1 MLEKTKGQGG
11 ITLVALVVTIVV
23 LLILA
28 GITIA
33 LVFAQ
38 NGVVGKAQEAA
49 ADSNKGT
56 IADNIQGYIVSR
68 QMDAIQTGTAP
79 GNVTEDMTTKLQ
91 AAGIT
96 VTASS
101 NTISIAADT
110 TVTISGD
117 ITFELNG
124 QRIIFG
130 WVPSRANETDSAHLT
145 YDENS
150 DNEQFIWAGTFVAH
164 EIYQREDGTLGCR
177 VPQTVWDAFK
187 EKTVLADET
196 LKRES
201 GRVTKQVVSNAGD
214 CYRFETTVTAKDG
227 LRSFSVGLRDN
238 EETGVSYC
246 FTVLC
251 AQNRVIFEKVPNWP
265 WPQMNNIGLERPVHP
280 NEDGTYHIQIIAD
293 DTIATLYINGVAL
306 NARMYTQPGDGIVLA
321 AEDGTAAFKDMSFA
335 KFPLK

>member
-49 ADSNKGT
+49 ASSNKGT

-124 QRIIFG
+124 Q
-130 WVPSRANETDSAHLT
+130 T
-145 YDENS
+145 Y
-150 DNEQFIWAGTFVAH
+150 
-164 EIYQREDGTLGCR
+164 TLSTGGYDTGY
-177 VPQTVWDAFK
+177 P
-187 EKTVLADET
+187 E
-196 LKRES
+196 LK
-201 GRVTKQVVSNAGD
+201 
-214 CYRFETTVTAKDG
+214 
-227 LRSFSVGLRDN
+227 
-238 EETGVSYC
+238 
-246 FTVLC
+246 
-251 AQNRVIFEKVPNWP
+251 
-265 WPQMNNIGLERPVHP
+265 
-280 NEDGTYHIQIIAD
+280 
-293 DTIATLYINGVAL
+293 
-306 NARMYTQPGDGIVLA
+306 
-321 AEDGTAAFKDMSFA
+321 
-335 KFPLK
+335 

>member
-49 ADSNKGT
+49 ASSNKGT

-68 QMDAIQTGTAP
+68 QMDAIQTGTEP

-124 QRIIFG
+124 Q
-130 WVPSRANETDSAHLT
+130 T
-145 YDENS
+145 Y
-150 DNEQFIWAGTFVAH
+150 
-164 EIYQREDGTLGCR
+164 TLSTGGYDTGY
-177 VPQTVWDAFK
+177 P
-187 EKTVLADET
+187 E
-196 LKRES
+196 LK
-201 GRVTKQVVSNAGD
+201 
-214 CYRFETTVTAKDG
+214 
-227 LRSFSVGLRDN
+227 
-238 EETGVSYC
+238 
-246 FTVLC
+246 
-251 AQNRVIFEKVPNWP
+251 
-265 WPQMNNIGLERPVHP
+265 
-280 NEDGTYHIQIIAD
+280 
-293 DTIATLYINGVAL
+293 
-306 NARMYTQPGDGIVLA
+306 
-321 AEDGTAAFKDMSFA
+321 
-335 KFPLK
+335 

>member
-68 QMDAIQTGTAP
+68 QMDAIQTGKAP

-101 NTISIAADT
+101 NTVSIAADT

-117 ITFELNG
+117 ITFELNK
-124 QRIIFG
+124 Q
-130 WVPSRANETDSAHLT
+130 TYTLSAGG
-145 YDENS
+145 YDTGYPE
-150 DNEQFIWAGTFVAH
+150 
-164 EIYQREDGTLGCR
+164 
-177 VPQTVWDAFK
+177 
-187 EKTVLADET
+187 
-196 LKRES
+196 LK
-201 GRVTKQVVSNAGD
+201 
-214 CYRFETTVTAKDG
+214 
-227 LRSFSVGLRDN
+227 
-238 EETGVSYC
+238 
-246 FTVLC
+246 
-251 AQNRVIFEKVPNWP
+251 
-265 WPQMNNIGLERPVHP
+265 
-280 NEDGTYHIQIIAD
+280 
-293 DTIATLYINGVAL
+293 
-306 NARMYTQPGDGIVLA
+306 
-321 AEDGTAAFKDMSFA
+321 
-335 KFPLK
+335 